1 MMAMIPMKRKL
12 WMSGVE
18 WMEDGVDA
26 YFLELLNRI
35 VTVIIFS
42 PLTSDTP
49 CPYNCIGL

>member
-1 MMAMIPMKRKL
+1 MMMAMKSKL
-12 WMSGVE
+12 WMSEMKNGVE
-18 WMEDGVDA
+18 A
-26 YFLELLNRI
+26 FFLELLNRI